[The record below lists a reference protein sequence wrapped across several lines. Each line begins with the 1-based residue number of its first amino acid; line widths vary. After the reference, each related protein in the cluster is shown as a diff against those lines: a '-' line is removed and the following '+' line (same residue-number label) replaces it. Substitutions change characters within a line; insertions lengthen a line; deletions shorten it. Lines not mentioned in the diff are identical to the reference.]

1 MECAKIWSRE
11 EDGVKKN
18 EEWKI
23 ILVQNGNLTAETPR
37 TQRSHF
43 LLVPVQPE
51 QINYPAAELRGIKNL
66 LKNPSPS
73 MGED

>member
-43 LLVPVQPE
+43 LFVPV
-51 QINYPAAELRGIKNL
+51 
-66 LKNPSPS
+66 
-73 MGED
+73 